1 MPESIRS
8 ETSFSSIVIV
18 DALTLRRAGIAS
30 LLAPWAMSIG
40 LELDFLSPN
49 DVCAEFDHGFEC
61 RMIIFNLGGSS
72 LLKSH
77 NSQPIKLLR
86 AFTPETPIVIVSDHA
101 NGDEVAAALYSGV
114 QGFIHTDMAPELA
127 LQAFAFI
134 LSGGSY
140 FPPAA
145 MRDIRPRDNVG
156 GSGYFNSLS
165 DASALVQPSPIDSP
179 VDPIGL
185 VTSSHGKVTSLTDR
199 QREVLARVRQGE
211 PNKQIAR
218 KLGMTEGTVK
228 VHVRQIM
235 RKLGASNRTQ
245 VAVCAS
251 ADALL
256 GHNGFEYKK
265 AGE

>member
-1 MPESIRS
+1 MPEPIRS
-8 ETSFSSIVIV
+8 ETSLSSIVIV

-30 LLAPWAMSIG
+30 LLAPWAMSVG
-40 LELDFLSPN
+40 LGLDFLSPN
-49 DVCAEFDHGFEC
+49 DVCVEINHGLEC

-72 LLKSH
+72 LLKPQ
-77 NSQPIKLLR
+77 NIQPIKLLR
-86 AFTPETPIVIVSDHA
+86 AFTPETPIVILSDYTSA
-101 NGDEVAAALYSGV
+101 DEVAAALYSGV
-114 QGFIHTDMAPELA
+114 QGFIPTDMAPELA

-145 MRDIRPRDNVG
+145 MRDIRPRDNVDG
-156 GSGYFNSLS
+156 IASISSLS
-165 DASALVQPSPIDSP
+165 HTSPNLEQRPTDSQ
-179 VDPIGL
+179 VTTIGL
-185 VTSSHGKVTSLTDR
+185 VPDSHGKVPSLTDR

-235 RKLGASNRTQ
+235 RKLGATNRTQ

-251 ADALL
+251 ADLL
-256 GHNGFEYKK
+256 SGHNGFAYKK